1 MLMLSQLQNQQEEL
15 DSVIST
21 LLNNNKALL
30 LLPVSIPFHPSA
42 IVDEEFITDHIIITT
57 DENENQFVSLSGIQG
72 IFENDQLI
80 IANYLEKFDINS
92 LSTRSLFSLD
102 SSSMVRNPK
111 YTILASHLQL
121 PLKDEKRM
129 NVVMLQKPISRKEIT
144 DWINRDTL
152 KEDTLSH
159 KIEEFVKDFKKNVPR
174 TIDLMSEMFLDFM
187 HELYQDFSDDKDK
200 LDKIESYICQQLY
213 THFFPDPRGDESM
226 QGEALESRIAAFNL
240 LDLDLSHLGVS
251 ISQEGIDLIVKL
263 AGAELQELNA
273 VKGPKEKL
281 DRLVKIHQIITNTV
295 QEDTNDKEE
304 KITMLN
310 TDVLLPLLIYTI
322 VKTNPTNLLSNI
334 KFIQRFRRQDQLNG
348 QSSYCLTNTMAA
360 VSFLESAN
368 LVGLG
373 LSADKV
379 ISHVEDLANTKKNA
393 KTSPGGL
400 KLVNDVVDSSY
411 KVIFDSIGKLW
422 QRNTV
427 EKAQNG
433 PITKF
438 LEMKSVEE
446 LKIGEVTELLADYKR
461 LAAIIKQAG
470 LE

>member
-348 QSSYCLTNTMAA
+348 QSSYCLTNT
-360 VSFLESAN
+360 VSDTEPN
-368 LVGLG
+368 LY
-373 LSADKV
+373 
-379 ISHVEDLANTKKNA
+379 IYIYIYICICNT
-393 KTSPGGL
+393 
-400 KLVNDVVDSSY
+400 
-411 KVIFDSIGKLW
+411 I
-422 QRNTV
+422 
-427 EKAQNG
+427 
-433 PITKF
+433 
-438 LEMKSVEE
+438 
-446 LKIGEVTELLADYKR
+446 
-461 LAAIIKQAG
+461 
-470 LE
+470 